1 MPNPSE
7 FDSFAIFAS
16 CDSGKEIVLSI
27 DINVWINRRLGCDVD
42 FGIGISPNSGSG
54 VVTIFVPYRLEE
66 EQITDLSNTL
76 DDHFIYRSV
85 FNEYRSEINQGLL
98 PEDSD
103 FFNTHNY
110 TVCPLSLACLE
121 MANHTQGG
129 SIIKFRFNAEGQ
141 GTTVYYRFR
150 IPIPDLDSTISSPG
164 DFKEVITGPI
174 IPFRAYAFIEINQIR
189 GLPMDIGHA
198 LARSQS
204 QIAQVR
210 LALVANVEWS
220 VEAWSTPYKVRQL
233 EMGSWSKYQ
242 PKLLP
247 DGHSRSEQKRRY
259 IVYQWEGAGG
269 PSIFQFCLSRKIIS
283 ARTALF
289 YLLILV
295 GLDLISASIG
305 SMLQHLSP
313 ILIALVSKCLQGG

>member
-7 FDSFAIFAS
+7 FDSFAIYAS
-16 CDSGKEIVLSI
+16 CDSDKEIVLSA

-42 FGIGISPNSGSG
+42 FGIDISSNSGSG
-54 VVTIFVPYRLEE
+54 VVTIFVPYQLEK

-76 DDHFIYRSV
+76 DDHYIYRSV
-85 FNEYRSEINQGLL
+85 FNEYRSEINQDLL

-110 TVCPLSLACLE
+110 TVCPLSSACLE
-121 MANHTQGG
+121 MTNHPEEG
-129 SIIKFRFNAEGQ
+129 SIIIFKFNTEGQ
-141 GTTVYYRFR
+141 GASVYYRFR
-150 IPIPDLDSTISSPG
+150 IPYPDLDFTISSPG

-189 GLPMDIGHA
+189 GLPIDVGCA
-198 LARSQS
+198 LACSQS
-204 QIAQVR
+204 EIAQVR

-242 PKLLP
+242 PKLL
-247 DGHSRSEQKRRY
+247 SSSYFRSEQKSRY
-259 IVYQWEGAGG
+259 IVYQWEEAGG

-305 SMLQHLSP
+305 NMLQLLSP
-313 ILIALVSKCLQGG
+313 ILISLVSKCLQGG